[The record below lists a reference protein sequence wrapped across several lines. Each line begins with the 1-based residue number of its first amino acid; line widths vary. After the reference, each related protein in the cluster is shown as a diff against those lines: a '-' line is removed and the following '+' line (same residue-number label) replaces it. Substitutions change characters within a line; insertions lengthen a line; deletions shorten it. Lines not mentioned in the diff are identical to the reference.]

1 MKTDIL
7 YRIYLRKTILFEH
20 MNPQFNR
27 INSNLK
33 YMKEKKDELYDLG
46 KILLIK
52 VRMKGECLSYF
63 EEQFIHRKYYKSVY
77 NMLIVNK
84 LNYMFKFIEANI

>member
-1 MKTDIL
+1 
-7 YRIYLRKTILFEH
+7 

-52 VRMKGECLSYF
+52 VRMKTECLSYF

-77 NMLIVNK
+77 NLLIVNK